1 MIGLETQE
9 MSLDSNGMRQKVVS
23 MKNRLDKTKPITAAL
38 CELADRL
45 FKRNIRKGKRGNQ
58 EAFPHQSPSLN
69 PDIGLHGN
77 ASYPY

>member
-23 MKNRLDKTKPITAAL
+23 IKNRLDKTKPITVAL